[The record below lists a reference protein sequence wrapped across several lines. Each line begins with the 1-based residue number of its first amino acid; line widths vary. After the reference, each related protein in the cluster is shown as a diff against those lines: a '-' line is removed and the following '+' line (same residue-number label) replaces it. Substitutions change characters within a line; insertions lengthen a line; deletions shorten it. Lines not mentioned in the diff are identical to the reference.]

1 MSDTTSE
8 IITGIVSSILLAI
21 IYRIYKYFKKESLC
35 FMKYIENE
43 GIYIVDNDKQE
54 NIIQINLNKINQ
66 KLEKLQKQH
75 DILHKSKI
83 SYEQKKLQT
92 LLSIANND
100 DNNNVNINVNE

>member
-1 MSDTTSE
+1 MTTNTTSE
-8 IITGIVSSILLAI
+8 IITGIVSTILLAI
-21 IYRIYKYFKKESLC
+21 IYRIYKYLKKESLC

-83 SYEQKKLQT
+83 SYEQT

-100 DNNNVNINVNE
+100 NNNVNFNVNE